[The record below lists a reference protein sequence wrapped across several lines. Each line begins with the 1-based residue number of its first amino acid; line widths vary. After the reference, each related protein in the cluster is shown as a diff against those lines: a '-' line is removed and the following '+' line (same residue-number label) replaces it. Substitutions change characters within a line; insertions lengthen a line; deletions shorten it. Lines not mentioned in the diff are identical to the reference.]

1 MSREKMPLSDRARQ
15 FLPFDALKGL
25 QDALRLKEYEHERI
39 EKGDLSIDMID
50 KISNTLFDLKNND
63 IVNLEYYSDGRY
75 INIQGKAKLNII
87 SKIIIINDLKISF
100 DNIHNIE
107 IIDQK

>member
-50 KISNTLFDLKNND
+50 KISDTLFNLKNND
-63 IVNLEYYSDGRY
+63 MVNLEYYSDGRY
-75 INIQGKAKLNII
+75 LNIKGKAKLNII
-87 SKIIIINDLKISF
+87 SKIIIINDIKISF
-100 DNIHNIE
+100 DDIHNIE
-107 IIDQK
+107 IID